1 MMRTNLFPAILLAGP
16 PHCGKSVLAFL
27 LTQRLRELGV
37 AHYLLRAAPDGEG
50 DWFLAGKSDL
60 VRTLRLQH
68 KTGYSPQFVDHMRA
82 AIESRL
88 LPLLVDVGGR
98 PQGEQLG
105 ILKACTHSILLY
117 RTDDELRQWQELIAG
132 MDLLPIA
139 ELRSNLD
146 GDEKV
151 ETSHPVLRGSIS
163 GLERERQK
171 VGETFGALLD
181 RVAGICRYDASIL
194 EQEHLRHAPFP
205 AVNERELALKLDVP
219 STGAGA
225 KWEPGHLARIG
236 SLVPAA
242 EPCAIYGR
250 GPVWLA
256 AALAVRA
263 LPAPC
268 ALFDARYGW
277 ITVPEVTFRKRGGNI
292 KVQISLMAMDCATTM
307 NKNGCWLEVK
317 LPGGILEPEKVLMPT
332 VMVGTEGIA
341 ISGKLPRWLFAAL
354 ARKFAPERNWIGIDD
369 PKLAQVI
376 IVHSNNPS
384 LRPGNVLLRPGT
396 P

>member
-27 LTQRLRELGV
+27 LTQRLRELGI

-50 DWFLAGKSDL
+50 DWFLAGRSDL

-105 ILKACTHSILLY
+105 ILRACTHSILLY
-117 RTDDELRQWQELIAG
+117 RTDEELSQWQELING
-132 MDLLPIA
+132 MNLLPIA
-139 ELRSNLD
+139 ELRSNQD

-151 ETSHPVLRGSIS
+151 ITSHPVLRGTIS
-163 GLERERQK
+163 GLEREKQK

-181 RVAGICRYDASIL
+181 RVAGICRYEASTL
-194 EQEHLRHAPFP
+194 EQEHVRHAPFP
-205 AVNERELALKLDVP
+205 VVNERELALKLGVP
-219 STGAGA
+219 SSGAGA
-225 KWEPGHLARIG
+225 RWDPGHLAYLS

-242 EPCAIYGR
+242 KPCAIYGR

-256 AALAVRA
+256 ATLAVHA
-263 LPAPC
+263 LPAAC
-268 ALFDARYGW
+268 AIFDARYGW
-277 ITVPEVTFRKRGGNI
+277 ITVPEVAFRRRGSNI
-292 KVQISLMAMDCATTM
+292 KVQVSSMEKTG
-307 NKNGCWLEVK
+307 NWLEVQ
-317 LPGGILEPEKVLMPT
+317 LP
-332 VMVGTEGIA
+332 
-341 ISGKLPRWLFAAL
+341 
-354 ARKFAPERNWIGIDD
+354 
-369 PKLAQVI
+369 
-376 IVHSNNPS
+376 
-384 LRPGNVLLRPGT
+384 
-396 P
+396 

>member
-1 MMRTNLFPAILLAGP
+1 MRTNLFPAILLAGP

-27 LTQRLRELGV
+27 LTQRLRELGI

-50 DWFLAGKSDL
+50 DWFLAGRSDL

-68 KTGYSPQFVDHMRA
+68 KSGYSPQFVDHMRA

-105 ILKACTHSILLY
+105 ILRACTHSILLY
-117 RTDDELRQWQELIAG
+117 RIEEELHQWQELIAG
-132 MDLLPIA
+132 MNLLPIA

-146 GDEKV
+146 GDEKLK
-151 ETSHPVLRGSIS
+151 TSHPVLRGTIS
-163 GLERERQK
+163 GLEREKQT

-181 RVAGICRYDASIL
+181 RVAGICRYEATTL

-205 AVNERELALKLDVP
+205 VVNERELALELDVP
-219 STGAGA
+219 SSGAGA
-225 KWEPGHLARIG
+225 RWDHGHLAYLS

-256 AALAVRA
+256 AMLAVHA
-263 LPAPC
+263 QPAAC
-268 ALFDARYGW
+268 AIFDARYGW
-277 ITVPEVTFRKRGGNI
+277 ITVPEVAFRRRGGNI
-292 KVQISLMAMDCATTM
+292 KVQVSLMVADCATIM
-307 NKNGCWLEVK
+307 EKHGCWLEVQ
-317 LPGGILEPEKVLMPT
+317 LPGGILEPGKVLVPA
-332 VMVGTEGIA
+332 VMEGTEGMA

-354 ARKFAPERNWIGIDD
+354 ARKFAPEREWIGIDD
-369 PKLAQVI
+369 PRLNRVVI
-376 IVHSNNPS
+376 IHSNIPTVTIGDAIA
-384 LRPGNVLLRPGT
+384 RPVLA
-396 P
+396 